1 MVEVR
6 TQNDLTHLESTSL
19 FQYSCD
25 PGEVLVQIGAGI
37 GNVVLATP
45 LLAALHEMR
54 FKVDVWLCGDYAQTV
69 DLLRAWSAVRTVST
83 DASLDPRSRPYTHLI
98 PAIPPFYWPRY
109 APRYPPTLPVLPR
122 PSESLFYQ
130 DEQEFYLSFARRL
143 GYAPDTR
150 PLVRLPIALAEV
162 QEIGLNT
169 LVIAP
174 GSKTGE
180 MSAKR
185 WPYYSELADEFDNVA
200 VVGTADDLQRY
211 DNTPLRFSPHV
222 KTFVDRLTLR
232 ETAELLAAAAVV
244 VANDTGLAYISAAVG
259 TPTLILFGPTP
270 HIALGRLP
278 PNVRVLRAGLAC
290 EPCWFGRR
298 FHACAGRID
307 CLRRLSVSR
316 VRDQALDLL
325 GNRLHC

>member
-1 MVEVR
+1 VTR
-6 TQNDLTHLESTSL
+6 G
-19 FQYSCD
+19 
-25 PGEVLVQIGAGI
+25 PPEVLVHIGAGI

-54 FKVDVWLCGDYAQTV
+54 FTVDAWLSGDYAQTA
-69 DLLRAWSAVRTVST
+69 DLLRAWSAVRAVST
-83 DASLDPRSRPYTHLI
+83 DASLDLRSRHYNHVI

-109 APRYPPTLPVLPR
+109 AAKHSATLPLVPR

-143 GYAPDTR
+143 GYAPECR
-150 PLVRLPIALAEV
+150 PLVRLPIASSELQDV
-162 QEIGLNT
+162 GSNT
-169 LVIAP
+169 LVLAP

-180 MSAKR
+180 MAAKR

-200 VVGTADDLQRY
+200 VVGIADDLQRY
-211 DNTPLRFSPHV
+211 DDTPLRFAPHV

-232 ETAELLAAAAVV
+232 QTAELLAAAGAV

-270 HIALGRLP
+270 HITLGRFP
-278 PNVRVLRAGLAC
+278 PNVRVLRTGLTC
-290 EPCWFGRR
+290 EPCWFGHR
-298 FHACAGRID
+298 FHTCAGRID
-307 CLRRLSVSR
+307 CLRRLSVAS
-316 VRDQALDLL
+316 VRDQVLDLL
-325 GNRLHC
+325 GNRLHR